1 MEILNRDIIKTF
13 LPHRE
18 PMLLIDDVAMEGN
31 EAIAHYHVRGDEYF
45 LQGHFPGNPIVPGVI
60 LCEIMGQSCCILVRD
75 ELAVGRTPL
84 YSGIKEARFRQ
95 PVRPGDTIE
104 IRGHITDRRNLIFHV
119 EAEAKVNGKTAVK
132 AVLSFALIDTPK
144 GE

>member
-1 MEILNRDIIKTF
+1 MNVLNRDEIKTF

-18 PMLLIDDVAMEGN
+18 PMLLVDDVTMEGD
-31 EAIAHYHVRGDEYF
+31 EAIAHYHVRGDEFF

-60 LCEIMGQSCCILVRD
+60 LCEIMGQSMCILVRD
-75 ELAVGRTPL
+75 ELAQGRTPL

-95 PVRPGDTIE
+95 PVRLGDTIE
-104 IRGHITDRRNLIFHV
+104 VRGRITDRRGLIFHA

-132 AVLSFALIDTPK
+132 GVLSFALIDNPNK
-144 GE
+144 

>member
-1 MEILNRDIIKTF
+1 MDILNRDEIKTF

-18 PMLLIDDVAMEGN
+18 PMLLVDDVTMEGDT
-31 EAIAHYHVRGDEYF
+31 AIAHYHVRGDEFF

-60 LCEIMGQSCCILVRD
+60 LCEIMGQSMCILVRD
-75 ELAVGRTPL
+75 ELAQGRTPL

-104 IRGHITDRRNLIFHV
+104 VRGRITDRRALIFHA

-132 AVLSFALIDTPK
+132 GVLSFALIDTPK
-144 GE
+144 N

>member
-18 PMLLIDDVAMEGN
+18 PMLLVDDVTMEGN

-104 IRGHITDRRNLIFHV
+104 VRGHITDRRNLIFHV

-132 AVLSFALIDTPK
+132 ATLSFALIDTPK
-144 GE
+144 N

>member
-1 MEILNRDIIKTF
+1 MEIMNRDAIMTF

-18 PMLLIDDVAMEGN
+18 PMLLVDDVTMEGDI
-31 EAIAHYHVRGDEYF
+31 AIAHYHVRGDEFF

-60 LCEIMGQSCCILVRD
+60 LCEIMGQSM
-75 ELAVGRTPL
+75 RTPL

-104 IRGHITDRRNLIFHV
+104 IRGRITDRRGLIFHA
-119 EAEAKVNGKTAVK
+119 EAEAKVDGKTAVK
-132 AVLSFALIDTPK
+132 GVLSFALIDNK
-144 GE
+144 

>member
-60 LCEIMGQSCCILVRD
+60 LRELMGQSCCILVRD

>member
-31 EAIAHYHVRGDEYF
+31 EAIAHYPVRGDEYF

-104 IRGHITDRRNLIFHV
+104 SRGHITDRRALIFHA

-132 AVLSFALIDTPK
+132 GILSFALIDTPK
-144 GE
+144 N

>member
-60 LCEIMGQSCCILVRD
+60 LCEIMGQSCCILVRN